1 MDYKILLVI
10 LTISLFVFAAGC
22 SQKTDKNLKPTE
34 TYESKLFLPE
44 EKNLLK
50 HGEIIKIV
58 IENCDLAEGKGIGR
72 LNTSL
77 KYYTDSLKFTHI
89 LEGEIRYKREKYITP
104 QHAILSPSCELPM
117 GFICKSYE
125 INDDSIIIDIENGC
139 GHDLIISG
147 FEVQSYDD
155 TNKTCEVVGI

>member
-1 MDYKILLVI
+1 MNSKILLVI
-10 LTISLFVFAAGC
+10 LTIFLFVFAVGC
-22 SQKTDKNLKPTE
+22 YQKTDKDMKSKEDYE
-34 TYESKLFLPE
+34 TKLFLPE

-58 IENCDLAEGKGIGR
+58 IENCDLAEGKGIGK

-77 KYYTDSLKFTHI
+77 KYYTDSPEFTHI

-104 QHAILSPSCELPM
+104 QHAILSPSCELSM
-117 GFICKSYE
+117 GFSCKSYE

-155 TNKTCEVVGI
+155 TSKTCEVVGI